1 VKEENR
7 MAHSTT
13 VSFVEPGIVDGSVRN
28 DAHSSGVTWSA
39 VIGGAVVSAA
49 LSLILLALGTG
60 LGFSAIS
67 PWANTGVSA
76 STIGKGAIVWL
87 ILMQV
92 IGSLMGGYLTGRLRT
107 KWTKIHSDEV
117 YFRDTAH
124 GFLAWAVALVI
135 TAAFLASAAASMA
148 GGAARL
154 GASERA
160 AGAANAQTSPTG
172 LNPNEYFVDSLLR
185 SNPPNL
191 GQNETALRGE
201 VGLIFA
207 NALRQGEIPAADK
220 TYLDQVVA
228 TKTGMNP
235 SDADK
240 RVSDVF
246 AEAQQT
252 ADAARKAIAH
262 LSLWMFIALLTGAFC
277 ASLAATF
284 GGAQRDH
291 VVIV

>member
-1 VKEENR
+1 
-7 MAHSTT
+7 MARSTT

-39 VIGGAVVSAA
+39 VIGGAFVSAA

-87 ILMQV
+87 ILMQA
-92 IGSLMGGYLTGRLRT
+92 IGSLMGGYLAGRLRT
-107 KWTKIHSDEV
+107 KWTKIHADEV

-160 AGAANAQTSPTG
+160 AGAANAQTGAAG

-220 TYLDQVVA
+220 TYLDQVVG
-228 TKTGMNP
+228 TKTGLNP

>member
-1 VKEENR
+1 

-39 VIGGAVVSAA
+39 VIGGAFVCAA
-49 LSLILLALGTG
+49 ISLILLALGTG
-60 LGFSAIS
+60 LGFSAVS
-67 PWANTGVSA
+67 PWANSGVSA
-76 STIGKGAIVWL
+76 ATIGTSAIVWL
-87 ILMQV
+87 ILVQV
-92 IGSLMGGYLTGRLRT
+92 IGSLMGGYLAGRLRT

-135 TAAFLASAAASMA
+135 TAAFLASAAASLA

-160 AGAANAQTSPTG
+160 AGAANAQAGPTG

-201 VGLIFA
+201 VGVIFA

-220 TYLDQVVA
+220 SYLDQVVA

-240 RVSDVF
+240 RVSDVL

>member
-1 VKEENR
+1 

-13 VSFVEPGIVDGSVRN
+13 VSFVEPGIIDGSVRN

-39 VIGGAVVSAA
+39 VIGGAFVCAA
-49 LSLILLALGTG
+49 VSLILLALGTG
-60 LGFSAIS
+60 LGFSAVS
-67 PWANTGVSA
+67 PWANSGVSA
-76 STIGKGAIVWL
+76 STIGTSAIVWL
-87 ILMQV
+87 ILVQV
-92 IGSLMGGYLTGRLRT
+92 IGSLMGGYLAGRLRT

-135 TAAFLASAAASMA
+135 TAAFLASAAASLA

-160 AGAANAQTSPTG
+160 AGAANAQAGPTG

-185 SNPPNL
+185 SNPPNV
-191 GQNETALRGE
+191 GQNEAALRGE
-201 VGLIFA
+201 VGIIFA
-207 NALRQGEIPAADK
+207 NSLRQGEIPASDK

-228 TKTGMNP
+228 TKTGMNA

-252 ADAARKAIAH
+252 ADATRKAIAH
-262 LSLWMFIALLTGAFC
+262 LSLWMFIALLSGAFC

-291 VVIV
+291 VVII